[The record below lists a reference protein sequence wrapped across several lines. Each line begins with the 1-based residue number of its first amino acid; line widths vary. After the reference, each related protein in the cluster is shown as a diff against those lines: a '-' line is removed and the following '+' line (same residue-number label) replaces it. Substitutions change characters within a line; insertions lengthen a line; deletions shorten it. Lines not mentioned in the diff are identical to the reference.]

1 MGYRVILILVGA
13 LFCSNLFGAAGK
25 ITEVTGPTQVTRNHD
40 KIDGKLDVGIEMEDT
55 IETLKS
61 RVGITFEDGTR
72 VQCTE
77 FSKLV
82 IDTFVYDPASGKG
95 KLGLKASLGTVRY
108 ASGLIAKNSR
118 DEVKVKTPTASV
130 AVRGTD
136 FSLTVDELGRSLII
150 LLPSLAQ
157 YGPPV
162 VGTIQVTNGL
172 GTVVLTK
179 AYQATMVASSN
190 TVPSAPVLLNFDDE
204 TKVNNMLILD
214 TPKSVTQ
221 AAKEAK
227 KASAQVSKEDDG
239 SSNKKAATAKTDAKA
254 SNSSAASNQST
265 SVAQVESS
273 TSNNAAP
280 EEPQSTGVQT
290 EKTSNSLSVELAS
303 VTLDISKLQPETNVA
318 IIDALL
324 KQSTQTAPQTT
335 VTPVATPTIT
345 TATVITNGG
354 FTTDGVSAILNI
366 STGKGTIFYK
376 VKVDTNATF
385 SITDQSGTKEYPLNF
400 GSKLKVNITQK

>member
-1 MGYRVILILVGA
+1 MVIALIY
-13 LFCSNLFGAAGK
+13 SNLFGAAGK
-25 ITEVTGPTQVTRNHD
+25 ITEVTGPTQVTRDYD
-40 KIDGKLDVGIEMEDT
+40 KIDGKLDVEIEMEDT
-55 IETLKS
+55 IETLRS
-61 RVGITFEDGTR
+61 RVGITFEDGTI

-82 IDTFVYDPASGKG
+82 IDTFVYDPDSGKG
-95 KLGLKASLGTVRY
+95 KLGLKVSLGTVRY
-108 ASGLIAKNSR
+108 ASGLIAKNNR
-118 DEVKVKTPTASV
+118 DEVKINTPTASV

-162 VGTIQVTNGL
+162 VGSIQITNGL

-179 AYQATMVASSN
+179 AYQATLVASSN
-190 TVPSAPVLLNFDDE
+190 VVPSAPVLLNFDDE

-227 KASAQVSKEDDG
+227 KAPVQVSKEDDG
-239 SSNKKAATAKTDAKA
+239 SSNKKSASAKVDAKGN
-254 SNSSAASNQST
+254 SNAASNQST
-265 SVAQVESS
+265 SVAQVENSSESS
-273 TSNNAAP
+273 TSS
-280 EEPQSTGVQT
+280 EEASVAEVQT
-290 EKTSNSLSVELAS
+290 EETSSSLSVELAS
-303 VTLDISKLQPETNVA
+303 VTLDISKLQPGTSIA

-324 KQSTQTAPQTT
+324 KQSIPTALQTA
-335 VTPVATPTIT
+335 ATQAIT
-345 TATVITNGG
+345 MGTVITNGG
-354 FTTDGVSAILNI
+354 FTTDGISAILNI

-376 VKVDTNATF
+376 VKVDTNASF
-385 SITDQSGTKEYPLNF
+385 SVTDQNGTEDYLLNF
-400 GSKLKVNITQK
+400 GSKLKVNITQR

>member
-1 MGYRVILILVGA
+1 MVFRVILVLVGA
-13 LFCSNLFGAAGK
+13 LICSNLFGAAGK
-25 ITEVTGPTQVTRNHD
+25 ITEVTGPTQVTRNQD
-40 KIDGKLDVGIEMEDT
+40 KIEGKVDVGIEMEDT

-130 AVRGTD
+130 SVRGTD

-157 YGPPV
+157 YGPPA
-162 VGTIQVTNGL
+162 VGSIQVTNGL

-179 AYQATMVASSN
+179 AYQATLVASST

-227 KASAQVSKEDDG
+227 KASVQVSKEDDG
-239 SSNKKAATAKTDAKA
+239 SSNKKTASTKAEAK
-254 SNSSAASNQST
+254 SNSTSASNQST
-265 SVAQVESS
+265 SVAQVENSS
-273 TSNNAAP
+273 GSGAAP
-280 EEPQSTGVQT
+280 EEAPPAEVQT
-290 EKTSNSLSVELAS
+290 GATSSSLSVELAS
-303 VTLDISKLQPETNVA
+303 VTLDISKLQPETATA
-318 IIDALL
+318 IIDTLV
-324 KQSTQTAPQTT
+324 KQSAQTTPQTT

-345 TATVITNGG
+345 GATVITNGG
-354 FTTDGVSAILNI
+354 FTTDGTSAILNI
-366 STGKGTIFYK
+366 STGKGIIFYK

-385 SITDQSGTKEYPLNF
+385 SITDQNGTKEYPLNF
-400 GSKLKVNITQK
+400 GSKLKVNITQR

>member
-1 MGYRVILILVGA
+1 MVLRVILVLVGA
-13 LFCSNLFGAAGK
+13 LICSNLFGAAGK

-118 DEVKVKTPTASV
+118 DEVKIKTPTASV

-239 SSNKKAATAKTDAKA
+239 SSNKKTASTKAEAK
-254 SNSSAASNQST
+254 SNSTSASNQST
-265 SVAQVESS
+265 SVAQVENSS
-273 TSNNAAP
+273 ESGAAP
-280 EEPQSTGVQT
+280 EEAPPVEVQT
-290 EKTSNSLSVELAS
+290 EKTSNSLSVGLAS

-335 VTPVATPTIT
+335 VTPVTTPTIT

-376 VKVDTNATF
+376 VKVDTNAIF